1 MRKVFLQQY
10 FNKPSCLC
18 LADDYYNDKIGGEQ
32 SKESGPRQNG
42 DTPIDTVIWATSSS
56 YLNHYS
62 SDYLIIA
69 MMTRLE
75 ETAWGAVGT
84 GPSVGWGATYR
95 FGDDF
100 LSSS

>member
-1 MRKVFLQQY
+1 MTRLEE
-10 FNKPSCLC
+10 SR
-18 LADDYYNDKIGGEQ
+18 ARRGARGGMVTLPLTQ
-32 SKESGPRQNG
+32 
-42 DTPIDTVIWATSSS
+42 ATSSK
-56 YLNHYS
+56 YLNS
-62 SDYLIIA
+62 NSFDYLIIT

-84 GPSVGWGATYR
+84 GPTAGWGATYR

>member
-1 MRKVFLQQY
+1 MRKVFLRQD
-10 FNKPSCLC
+10 FNKPVYLC
-18 LADDYYNDKIGGEQ
+18 LADDYYTDQIVGEQ
-32 SKESGPRQNG
+32 SEKRGPRRNG

-56 YLNHYS
+56 YLNQYS
-62 SDYLIIA
+62 SDYLIIT

-84 GPSVGWGATYR
+84 GPSAGWGVTYR